1 MATRNFVPRSGS
13 EGQIGTLEKPWGVVT
28 ADIGHFGTLSG
39 SISSS
44 ITETGSFGHVY
55 AAGNIYAAGE
65 VSADSFVSRDG
76 NNTISFQDDVAFGAD
91 DSITSILNIT
101 ASNDISASGNI
112 YGTNLLADS
121 ASFSTRITTAET
133 ELEET
138 IISASAQLAEEISG
152 SFSAPS
158 ASFSTR
164 ITNLKS
170 DSGSFSTRVT
180 NLKSDSGS
188 FSTRITDIV
197 GGDITLTHVTSS
209 GDVLFQSDLTVD
221 GKVTA
226 QEFHTEVVSSSI
238 IFSSGSTIFG
248 DTSDDTHRFTGSLK
262 VTETGSFNHL
272 IVLGNITA
280 SGVVRADA
288 FESVTGGTAI
298 DFNDSLNITGNL
310 TASGDLSIDD
320 LTASGNISGSVT
332 STGSF
337 HHIKS
342 NKIQSTDNGGL
353 RLFEHGGSG
362 IFVEDGGR
370 VGIGDLTPESTLK
383 VTGDLTV
390 STNITASNDLAV
402 SGIAGIGGAPISGNA
417 LTVNGT
423 NNVLRLRHTGAPATS
438 NRVNIDFSTNNA
450 GTRNMYI
457 ETMNNSANGNSMMTI
472 GGYFNTAVGGYAD
485 VLQIG
490 APDSGNTKALVISGS
505 AASTG
510 SFGRVETAG
519 DINSDGRIYEQ
530 DTSVIDHATAM
541 AIVFGG

>member
-13 EGQIGTLEKPWGVVT
+13 EGQVGTSEKPWAVVV
-28 ADIGHFGTLSG
+28 ADIMHVGAISG

-44 ITETGSFGHVY
+44 VEQTGSFGHVY
-55 AAGNIYAAGE
+55 SAGNIYAAGE

-76 NNTISFQDDVAFGAD
+76 NDTISFQDDVAFGAD

-101 ASNDISASGNI
+101 ASNNISASGNI

-121 ASFSTRITTAET
+121 ASFSTR
-133 ELEET
+133 
-138 IISASAQLAEEISG
+138 
-152 SFSAPS
+152 
-158 ASFSTR
+158 
-164 ITNLKS
+164 
-170 DSGSFSTRVT
+170 VT

-188 FSTRITDIV
+188 FSTRITNFSTGNV
-197 GGDITLTHVTSS
+197 ESVS
-209 GDVLFQSDLTVD
+209 G
-221 GKVTA
+221 
-226 QEFHTEVVSSSI
+226 SSS
-238 IFSSGSTIFG
+238 S
-248 DTSDDTHRFTGSLK
+248 
-262 VTETGSFNHL
+262 TGSFGRIFAAGDIYATGEVSADSFVSRDGSNT
-272 IVLGNITA
+272 ISFQDDVAFGADDSITSIQNITA
-280 SGVVRADA
+280 
-288 FESVTGGTAI
+288 T
-298 DFNDSLNITGNL
+298 
-310 TASGDLSIDD
+310 
-320 LTASGNISGSVT
+320 GNISGSVT

-342 NKIQSTDNGGL
+342 NRIQSTDNGGL
-353 RLFEHGGSG
+353 RLFEDGGSG

-370 VGIGDLTPESTLK
+370 VGIGDLSPESTLK

-472 GGYFNTAVGGYAD
+472 GGYFFTAVGGYAD

>member
-13 EGQIGTLEKPWGVVT
+13 EGQIGTQAKPWGVVV
-28 ADIGHFGTLSG
+28 ADIGHFATLSG
-39 SISSS
+39 SISGSQYS
-44 ITETGSFGHVY
+44 TGSFGRLHV
-55 AAGNIYAAGE
+55 AGDSNINGDVTIGGNINIGDSDTDSLTIAADLTSNL
-65 VSADSFVSRDG
+65 VPNADSTFNIGSSAKNWKVGHIEQVSS
-76 NNTISFQDDVAFGAD
+76 T
-91 DSITSILNIT
+91 NIT
-101 ASNDISASGNI
+101 ASSDISSSGDI
-112 YGTNLLADS
+112 FGTNLLADS
-121 ASFSTRITTAET
+121 ASFSTRV
-133 ELEET
+133 
-138 IISASAQLAEEISG
+138 
-152 SFSAPS
+152 
-158 ASFSTR
+158 
-164 ITNLKS
+164 TNLKS
-170 DSGSFSTRVT
+170 DSGSFSTRIT
-180 NLKSDSGS
+180 ADSSS

-320 LTASGNISGSVT
+320 LTASGNISGSAT

-370 VGIGDLTPESTLK
+370 VGIGDLSPESTLK
-383 VTGDLTV
+383 ITGDLTV
-390 STNITASNDLAV
+390 STNITASNNIKMGGKIVIDQDQPIEFHQTLGIRDRIIRDSTSNAMNMLSRANIGLIIDSNNDDADAV
-402 SGIAGIGGAPISGNA
+402 FSVRANGYTHAASTPL
-417 LTVNGT
+417 LTVT
-423 NNVLRLRHTGAPATS
+423 QQH
-438 NRVNIDFSTNNA
+438 
-450 GTRNMYI
+450 
-457 ETMNNSANGNSMMTI
+457 E
-472 GGYFNTAVGGYAD
+472 
-485 VLQIG
+485 
-490 APDSGNTKALVISGS
+490 ISGS

-510 SFGRVETAG
+510 SFGRLETAG
-519 DINSDGRIYEQ
+519 NINSDGRIYEQ